1 MTMAAVIG
9 ACRHIV
15 WTWITY
21 DEMRTVTAR
30 ASGSFHSL
38 EPPTRRKTSPT
49 TQPTRTLIMR
59 LRNMRCASRTW
70 GSEAATMDAIDQ
82 IGFVSAMWRSRY
94 QRIAVAMKTLIA
106 NRTPS
111 RSRLANA
118 GHLTIA
124 SRSPWRAA
132 RRAPGRAWTARPYRD
147 RTAGG
152 NERSTRGSDGKELP
166 RVLEETRVGHC
177 ARQLP
182 PQRFRG
188 PRS

>member
-21 DEMRTVTAR
+21 DETRTVTAR

-49 TQPTRTLIMR
+49 AQPTTTLIMR

-70 GSEAATMDAIDQ
+70 GSAAATIDAIAQ
-82 IGFVSAMWRSRY
+82 LGFLSATWRSRY
-94 QRIAVAMKTLIA
+94 QGIAVAMNTLIA

-111 RSRLANA
+111 RSCLTNE

-132 RRAPGRAWTARPYRD
+132 TRVPGRAWTARPYRD
-147 RTAGG
+147 RAAAGNDSSAFRHG
-152 NERSTRGSDGKELP
+152 GG
-166 RVLEETRVGHC
+166 RV
-177 ARQLP
+177 
-182 PQRFRG
+182 
-188 PRS
+188 

>member
-9 ACRHIV
+9 ACRNIV

-30 ASGSFHSL
+30 AIGSFHSL

-49 TQPTRTLIMR
+49 AQPTTTLIMR
-59 LRNMRCASRTW
+59 LRNIRCASRIW
-70 GSEAATMDAIDQ
+70 GSDAATIDAIDQ
-82 IGFVSAMWRSRY
+82 IGLVSATWRSRY
-94 QRIAVAMKTLIA
+94 QRIAVAMNTLIA

-111 RSRLANA
+111 RSCLAKD

-132 RRAPGRAWTARPYRD
+132 RRASGETWTARPYR
-147 RTAGG
+147 
-152 NERSTRGSDGKELP
+152 
-166 RVLEETRVGHC
+166 
-177 ARQLP
+177 ARA
-182 PQRFRG
+182 
-188 PRS
+188 